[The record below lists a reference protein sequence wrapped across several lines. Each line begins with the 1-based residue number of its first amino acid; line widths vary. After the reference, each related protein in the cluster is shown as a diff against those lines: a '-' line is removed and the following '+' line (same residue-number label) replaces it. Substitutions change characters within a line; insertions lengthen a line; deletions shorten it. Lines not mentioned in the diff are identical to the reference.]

1 MDIRK
6 VRRNILV
13 WIMIFCFV
21 FAPQKTWGEI
31 TENQEKVQQD
41 LVEAPGAVL
50 MEKET
55 GTVIYSKRSGYQK
68 KSGQYYENY
77 DINSDF

>member
-6 VRRNILV
+6 VQRNILV

-21 FAPQKTWGEI
+21 FAPQKTWGE
-31 TENQEKVQQD
+31 TAENQEKVQQD

-50 MEKET
+50 MELSL
-55 GTVIYSKRSGYQK
+55 IH
-68 KSGQYYENY
+68 
-77 DINSDF
+77 I